1 MRSRIARSRAGVSS
15 GLASAMALNALL
27 QYLQREEATLQALQF
42 ETVKGCLQT
51 GHPSKHHRRDPER
64 ERSNQSYCRMENT
77 WKANERLVILERDA
91 RLASGKMEDSTEF
104 SGLVAVF
111 FASAAVVGA
120 QKARSLRCG
129 ERV

>member
-1 MRSRIARSRAGVSS
+1 MKQCKAAYR
-15 GLASAMALNALL
+15 L
-27 QYLQREEATLQALQF
+27 
-42 ETVKGCLQT
+42 T
-51 GHPSKHHRRDPER
+51 GHPSKHHPRDPER

-77 WKANERLVILERDA
+77 WKANERLVILEQDA

-104 SGLVAVF
+104 SRLVAVF